1 MKEVAD
7 DINEARRGAESLSR
21 LYDLTTKIDDLD
33 DLVASLSLFLSLLP
47 LYLPPSRHASYPIPL
62 LPLPFAL
69 MLILSFKESLILPTR
84 RLEMEGEL
92 KERPNKSRYY
102 FLFNGIPFFILLLS
116 HRYFCSPPPPSCLL
130 ISLIFIF
137 SQLILLSFVFFFPLA
152 DMMMCTKHKVLRT

>member
-102 FLFNGIPFFILLLS
+102 FLFNGITFSYSYSPIVISALLLLHLVS
-116 HRYFCSPPPPSCLL
+116 SY
-130 ISLIFIF
+130 
-137 SQLILLSFVFFFPLA
+137 LLSSFSFHLQI
-152 DMMMCTKHKVLRT
+152 